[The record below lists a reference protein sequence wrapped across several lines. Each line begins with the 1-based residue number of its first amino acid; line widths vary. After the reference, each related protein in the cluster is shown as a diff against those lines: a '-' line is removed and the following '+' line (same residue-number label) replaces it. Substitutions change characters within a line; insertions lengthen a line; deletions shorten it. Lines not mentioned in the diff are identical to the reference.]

1 VYSTELVLAKAWI
14 KELTTKAVPSS
25 RTPKAA
31 ADDEVMMK
39 KIMMI
44 SAAALALTAIG
55 LLARGYTAPSPAAQ
69 ETITGDWT
77 AKVKQSDKGP
87 VLWLSLNHGSEG
99 RRRRS
104 QTSSN
109 FPLQDFTGLNPNA
122 NSNVQFTLQ
131 REAGT
136 VFFEGLF
143 KDGKGVG
150 DFKFTPNGGFI
161 ATMRNLGYDDLT
173 TEKLLSM
180 ALLDVSANFIN
191 ELKSLGYD
199 KLSLDQLFG
208 MRALGVT
215 ADFIR
220 EAQDWGFGK
229 LSADNLIEIKAMG
242 INPEYIRSMKSLGF
256 DDLSLRKVIELKAL
270 GVSEDYVKEMRSVG
284 FENIPVNKLI
294 EMKAM
299 GITADYVKKM
309 RELGLKNVSINELI
323 QIKAIGADKILAREK
338 R

>member
-1 VYSTELVLAKAWI
+1 
-14 KELTTKAVPSS
+14 
-25 RTPKAA
+25 
-31 ADDEVMMK
+31 MMK
-39 KIMMI
+39 KVLMI
-44 SAAALALTAIG
+44 SAMALVFAAIG
-55 LLARGYTAPSPAAQ
+55 MLTRGYTAPSPAVQ
-69 ETITGDWT
+69 ETISGDWT
-77 AKVKQSDKGP
+77 AKVKQTEKGP
-87 VLWLSLNHGSEG
+87 VLWLSLNRSSES
-99 RRRRS
+99 RKDRF

-173 TEKLLSM
+173 SEKLFSM
-180 ALLDVSANFIN
+180 AVLDVGANFIN

-199 KLSLDQLFG
+199 KLTLDQLFG
-208 MRALGVT
+208 LRALGVT
-215 ADFIR
+215 AAFVR

-242 INPEYIRSMKSLGF
+242 INPDYIRSMKSLGF
-256 DDLSLRKVIELKAL
+256 DDLSLSKVIELKAL
-270 GVSEDYVKEMRSVG
+270 GVNEDYIQEMRSVG

-309 RELGLKNVSINELI
+309 RDLGLKNVSINELI
-323 QIKAIGADKILAREK
+323 QIKATGADKILAREK